1 MRKDEGERTRDAT
14 SLVSALDI
22 LLGYQKAAASIKR
35 LCKSHRSVD
44 SEIVND
50 LAIEA
55 TPRGIREADG
65 AVGLGTFV
73 LHPSAFILLAMSERG
88 QCGQAIGC

>member
-55 TPRGIREADG
+55 DLARHSRGDSRIR
-65 AVGLGTFV
+65 
-73 LHPSAFILLAMSERG
+73 R
-88 QCGQAIGC
+88 